1 MASEGLGVVD
11 LDTLNEVHDEAVDL
25 DEHVDVDSDDGVKLV

>member
-11 LDTLNEVHDEAVDL
+11 LDTLNKVHDEALDL
-25 DEHVDVDSDDGVKLV
+25 DEHVVVGSDDGVKLV